1 MGTAVDQKDLMSTT
15 VRFQFPPLQTVVVRW
30 GCRLSVV
37 RSLSS
42 LSLFN
47 GKSEIQIFM
56 WTLLIFKSWQP
67 FQIFLEVCGPN
78 KTHL

>member
-1 MGTAVDQKDLMSTT
+1 MGTAVDQKDLVSTT
-15 VRFQFPPLQTVVVRW
+15 VRFQLPRLQTVVVRC
-30 GCRLSVV
+30 GDAGPVL

-42 LSLFN
+42 LSFN

-67 FQIFLEVCGPN
+67 FQIFLKVCGPN